1 MTVTI
6 PEELEAAVQQKA
18 EQRRI
23 SVEYV
28 VMEALQWYLQIDAE
42 LVDELAAW
50 QEVRDEAALVVE
62 GSPS

>member
-6 PEELEAAVQQKA
+6 SNELEAAVRRKA
-18 EQRRI
+18 EQRHI
-23 SVEYV
+23 PVEH
-28 VMEALQWYLQIDAE
+28 MIREALQWYLQIDAD
-42 LVDELAAW
+42 LVDELTAW